1 MRLMA
6 FNEALVDLNK
16 CLDIDVNYIKAYAKK
31 GIYYT
36 INILYLHNPQ
46 VLFLYKFFGYYYK

>member
-31 GIYYT
+31 ASCHTALKEY
-36 INILYLHNPQ
+36 
-46 VLFLYKFFGYYYK
+46 

>member
-36 INILYLHNPQ
+36 INIISFLPYCFKG
-46 VLFLYKFFGYYYK
+46 VLEI